1 MAAGLTGVRGKTT
14 LHVEL
19 LVEKEPE
26 RKYVTENAPI
36 QLLNMADKTVVQIRQ
51 NPELLRV
58 QWTRVPVSWYFRYNQ
73 RPSSYQN

>member
-26 RKYVTENAPI
+26 RKYVTENAP
-36 QLLNMADKTVVQIRQ
+36 
-51 NPELLRV
+51 
-58 QWTRVPVSWYFRYNQ
+58 TRVHSMVGATAGLVHQKQKP
-73 RPSSYQN
+73 